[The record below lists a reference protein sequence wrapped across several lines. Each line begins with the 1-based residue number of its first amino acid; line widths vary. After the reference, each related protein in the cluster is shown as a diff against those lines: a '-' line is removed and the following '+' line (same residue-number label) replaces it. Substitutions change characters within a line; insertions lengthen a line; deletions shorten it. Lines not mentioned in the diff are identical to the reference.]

1 MLVNV
6 SHDWGNIVRD
16 RRSDLGLTQ
25 ADLARR
31 IGRARQWVV
40 RFESGHAGS
49 ASVDSLMAVLHA
61 LDLYAEVDTSVDEI
75 DPDRCSWMSS
85 TPGTYGGA
93 AVRLTA
99 YLDGRRTAGSPRT
112 TVATSR
118 WSSIPPG
125 QRDAGRLELSLSLP
139 KSRRRHEGTAPGNF
153 LWNLLPDKR

>member
-61 LDLYAEVDTSVDEI
+61 LDLYAEVDTAEEETDSDPIFMDAVD
-75 DPDRCSWMSS
+75 PW
-85 TPGTYGGA
+85 
-93 AVRLTA
+93 
-99 YLDGRRTAGSPRT
+99 
-112 TVATSR
+112 
-118 WSSIPPG
+118 
-125 QRDAGRLELSLSLP
+125 DALEAQP
-139 KSRRRHEGTAPGNF
+139 
-153 LWNLLPDKR
+153 

>member
-1 MLVNV
+1 MLVSV

-61 LDLYAEVDTSVDEI
+61 LDLYAEVDTSEDEI
-75 DPDRCSWMSS
+75 DPDPMFLNVVDPWD
-85 TPGTYGGA
+85 
-93 AVRLTA
+93 V
-99 YLDGRRTAGSPRT
+99 
-112 TVATSR
+112 
-118 WSSIPPG
+118 
-125 QRDAGRLELSLSLP
+125 P
-139 KSRRRHEGTAPGNF
+139 KAQP
-153 LWNLLPDKR
+153 